1 MGVRMRLIRLIA
13 FLVKSIVS
21 TPMFLLLILTILLSA
36 VQAFLSNASSGKVS
50 ILGLNAFML
59 VLHSAFFSIV
69 CQTLLDAFSI
79 LRVNFLPAALSPRFK
94 MLNRVAA
101 ITSTIPLLYLLAYFS
116 TRSLG
121 FLWGWEWHALIWSP
135 LLAALGWRYAPLSS
149 LAVFSV
155 LSHMGLKTHLATIAS
170 VLVFLAGFS
179 RPFFNW
185 FDRKLNVHVLYPVRR
200 PVSIANPIPL
210 LAMVMPLVLLTAYA
224 VPRSLAIL
232 GNCVNIRVSPLSLEF
247 SISWDQEKMA
257 VCPAKLA
264 EPDYYVVTILAALS
278 VYFVTYVL
286 LPLSLAGLRYIDGRL
301 WTLFYLRGSKPTWF
315 IANLALNVA
324 FSLPLY
330 WLSFKILEVS
340 GVGSFKGL
348 PHAFSIIM
356 LIVVA
361 FAPSLEEEEFT
372 SLAFFLFFFSF
383 FATFLSNLKLLDP
396 FLELS
401 GVLVLSASAFLSL
414 IIYVSWFRIRAWL
427 EG

>member
-1 MGVRMRLIRLIA
+1 MRLIRLIA
-13 FLVKSIVS
+13 LLVKSIVS

-36 VQAFLSNASSGKVS
+36 VQAFLSNAFSGKVS
-50 ILGLNAFML
+50 ILCLKAFML
-59 VLHSAFFSIV
+59 VLHSALFSIV

-94 MLNRVAA
+94 MLNRLAA
-101 ITSTIPLLYLLAYFS
+101 IISTAPLLYLLAYFS

-135 LLAALGWRYAPLSS
+135 LLTAIGWKYAPLSS
-149 LAVFSV
+149 LAVFAV
-155 LSHMGLKTHLATIAS
+155 LSHMGLKAHIATIAS

-179 RPFFNW
+179 RSFFNW
-185 FDRKLNVHVLYPVRR
+185 LDRKLTVHVLYPLGR
-200 PVSIANPIPL
+200 PVTIVNPIPL
-210 LAMVMPLVLLTAYA
+210 LAMVMPIVLLMAYA
-224 VPRSLAIL
+224 VPLSLSVL
-232 GNCVNIRVSPLSLEF
+232 GNCVDMHVSPFSLEF

-301 WTLFYLRGSKPTWF
+301 WTLFYLRGSKLTWF
-315 IANLALNVA
+315 VFNLALNVA
-324 FSLPLY
+324 FSLLLY
-330 WLSFKILEVS
+330 WSSFKILEAS
-340 GVGSFKGL
+340 GIGSFKGL
-348 PHAFSIIM
+348 LHAFSIIM
-356 LIVVA
+356 LIVVV

-396 FLELS
+396 FLELN
-401 GVLVLSASAFLSL
+401 GGLVFLASASLSL
-414 IIYVSWFRIRAWL
+414 IIYVSWFRVRAWL